1 MENKVVRIEGLPDTV
16 TITRTGVAF
25 TGDLAFDKWESLLM
39 SLSSMEVAA
48 QWGIGDALNYGEARY
63 GEKYTQAIELTG
75 HTYQALANYS
85 WVARSIPIENR
96 NTDLSWTHHRVV
108 CKLEHTEQK
117 KLLDEALAKQ
127 WSVDVLADVVRGTPL
142 TDPKSSDLVNVPA
155 GLSVT
160 DANKVLE
167 TAACLTRDNIDL
179 CPMCPYKRG
188 KE

>member
-1 MENKVVRIEGLPDTV
+1 MENKVVKIEGLPDTV

-25 TGDLAFDKWESLLM
+25 TGDLPFDKWESLLM

-85 WVARSIPIENR
+85 WVARSIPIQNR
-96 NTDLSWTHHRVV
+96 NTQLSWTHHRVV
-108 CKLEHTEQK
+108 CKLEHAEQK
-117 KLLDEALAKQ
+117 RLLDEALAQQ

-142 TDPKSSDLVNVPA
+142 TDSRSGDLVNVPA
-155 GLSVT
+155 GLSVK

-167 TAACLTRDNIDL
+167 TAACLTRDSIDL